1 MLCLDDHSTARPA
14 STIARWSLPQPSSM
28 GAEDTPTRF
37 RSITFSTSAR
47 VICSRSAR
55 TDRIAA
61 SFISAAKDAP
71 LYPSVS
77 SAVRFRSASSDHR
90 SLPVVGT
97 FSFRACTLR
106 ISRRSL
112 WRFGTPMWNDR
123 SNRPERSNAGSSC
136 DDRFVAPITS
146 TISCSCPA
154 PALVSNPSSSM
165 SSCIKPASRSSV
177 ALSRLLYSARE
188 RPMVSISSMK
198 MMDGLT
204 SLARLNRSRTRFAA
218 TPTNIS
224 TNSEPLA

>member
-1 MLCLDDHSTARPA
+1 
-14 STIARWSLPQPSSM
+14 M